1 MLRTALGL
9 TALAILAAA
18 PAYADWQT
26 TIQKDG
32 DGSDMAVMQG
42 TAQFKFVAYLLCKK
56 DSQKHVMLQWGDGK
70 TPTAELKAAND
81 LTLTIK
87 TDEGTHT
94 STGVWSDYGTGH
106 EILEYANFYETNDIA
121 DFIGRAK
128 DTVTFIFDSPSLKV
142 HDGVVAFADG
152 GADAAA
158 KFNDFCPK

>member
-1 MLRTALGL
+1 MRRTAFGL
-9 TALAILAAA
+9 AALALLAAA
-18 PAYADWQT
+18 PAHADWRT
-26 TIQKDG
+26 TIEKDG

-42 TAQFKFVAYLLCKK
+42 TAQYNFVVFLLCKK

-70 TPTAELKAAND
+70 TPTPELKAAND

-87 TDEGTHT
+87 TDEGVHT
-94 STGVWSDYGTGH
+94 STGLWSDYGTGH
-106 EILEYANFYETNDIA
+106 EILEYANFYETNEVA

-142 HDGVVAFADG
+142 HDGVVSFADG

-158 KFNDFCPK
+158 KFNAFCPN